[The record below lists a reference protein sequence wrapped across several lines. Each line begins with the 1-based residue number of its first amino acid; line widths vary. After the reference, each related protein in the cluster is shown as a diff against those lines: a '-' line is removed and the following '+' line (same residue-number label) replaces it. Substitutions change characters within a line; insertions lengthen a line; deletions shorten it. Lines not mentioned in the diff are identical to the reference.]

1 MQDHPVKPWLS
12 RQRCA
17 GSINDVRPRG
27 GRGTLESSVK
37 GLLTSILV
45 GICSIALFAVA
56 PSPRQQSPIRS
67 GARTVAV
74 YATATDAK
82 GRLVSDLPRDAFEIY
97 DNGEPQTITVFSN
110 DIQPITV
117 VMMLDR
123 SGSMRAHFTLLE
135 AAGEAF
141 VRRLRPLDKARIGSF
156 AWRVDVDPEDF
167 TSDQKELA
175 RILRMDLQTDGPT
188 PLWNAVN
195 VAITSLLTQHGRRV
209 VLVFTDGDD
218 NPANGRSDNV
228 SLADVMARAQ
238 RENVMVYAVG
248 LASSLPPRTGRFAA
262 MRTQGPDP
270 GLPMLAS
277 ETGGGY
283 FELTRAEDLA
293 STFARVADE
302 LHRQYALGF
311 EPTTLDDRVHTL
323 EVKVRTPGAR
333 VRARKSY
340 VASRDFPLVAAEG
353 VKRPYQLPDA
363 RICTRGGR
371 RIQTGMSS
379 GRRRAR

>member
-1 MQDHPVKPWLS
+1 MKT
-12 RQRCA
+12 A
-17 GSINDVRPRG
+17 
-27 GRGTLESSVK
+27 
-37 GLLTSILV
+37 LTSVPV
-45 GICSIALFAVA
+45 GVCFIAALAVA
-56 PSPRQQSPIRS
+56 PSAPHQATPIRS

-74 YATATDAK
+74 YATVTDAK
-82 GRLVSDLPRDAFEIY
+82 GRLVPDLPRDTFEIY

-110 DIQPITV
+110 DVQPITV

-123 SGSMRAHFTLLE
+123 SGSMRGNFKLLE
-135 AAGEAF
+135 SAGEAF

-156 AWRVDVDPEDF
+156 AWRVDLDPEHF
-167 TSDQKELA
+167 TSDQKELV
-175 RILRMDLQTDGPT
+175 RILRMDLQNDGPT

-195 VAITSLLTQHGRRV
+195 VAITSLLNQQGRRV

-218 NPANGRSDNV
+218 NPANGRSDNS
-228 SLADVMARAQ
+228 SLADVMQRAQ

-248 LASSLPPRTGRFAA
+248 LASSLPARTGPAGTK
-262 MRTQGPDP
+262 TQGPDP

-311 EPTTLDDRVHTL
+311 EPFTLDDKVHRL
-323 EVKVRTPGAR
+323 EVKVRQRGAR
-333 VRARKSY
+333 VRARRSY
-340 VASRDFPLVAAEG
+340 VASRDE
-353 VKRPYQLPDA
+353 
-363 RICTRGGR
+363 
-371 RIQTGMSS
+371 
-379 GRRRAR
+379 